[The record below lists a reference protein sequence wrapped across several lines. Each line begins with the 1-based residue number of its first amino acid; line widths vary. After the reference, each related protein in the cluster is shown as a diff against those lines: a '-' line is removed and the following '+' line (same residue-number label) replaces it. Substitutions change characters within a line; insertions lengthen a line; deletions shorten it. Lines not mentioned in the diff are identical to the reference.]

1 MLLVP
6 EIKDTDRAV
15 GGDGGEDP
23 RTAPGDVIDLLVVGD
38 ELGVDGLA
46 LDVPDGAGGVDGG
59 GADAARVGVVPVE
72 GGERAAVVAV
82 AVAVELAAELDARLR
97 GAVAADGAG
106 VVGGGGVA
114 VGVVGG
120 GDAPDADVV
129 ELAA

>member
-23 RTAPGDVIDLLVVGD
+23 RAAPGDVIDLLVVGD

-120 GDAPDADVV
+120 GDAPDAEVV